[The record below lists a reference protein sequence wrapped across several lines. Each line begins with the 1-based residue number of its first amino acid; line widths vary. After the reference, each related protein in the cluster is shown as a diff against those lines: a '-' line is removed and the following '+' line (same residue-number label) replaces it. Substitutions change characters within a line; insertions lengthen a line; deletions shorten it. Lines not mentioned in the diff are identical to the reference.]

1 MNVTF
6 FPSCAVG
13 TVNAP
18 PSKSM
23 AHRALIC
30 GAFSQQSVIRSLAFS
45 KDIEATIGCLQALGV
60 TVQQAGDTVT
70 LGGFSFENIPDNATL
85 FCNESGSTLRFLLP
99 ICMAAGKP
107 ITLVG
112 STRLFERPL
121 DIYEQIANEQRI
133 RFVKETDRVT
143 VCGNLQSGDY
153 TVAGNISSQ
162 FITGLLLALSLL
174 EGDSTVTVADTF
186 ESVSYVDLTV
196 RAMADFGV
204 TIDRQDAV
212 FKISG
217 GARYQG
223 RTYTVEGDC
232 SNAAFLDALNLLGGD
247 VTVAGLSPDTLQGDR
262 VYCDLFK
269 KIADGNAIIDLSD
282 CPDLAPVCFALAAA
296 KGGAQFEGTARL
308 RIKESDRAAV
318 MATEL
323 AAFGIDVTVEE
334 NAVTVH
340 KGELHRPD
348 RVLCG
353 HNDHRVVMALSLLCT
368 VTGGTVLGAQA
379 VSKSYPDFFDV
390 LKSLQIGLVTDD
402 SE

>member
-1 MNVTF
+1 MKVTLF
-6 FPSCAVG
+6 DSRATG
-13 TVNAP
+13 TVTAP

-30 GAFSQQSVIRSLAFS
+30 GAFSDRSVIRSLAFS

-60 TVQQAGDTVT
+60 TVQQVGDIVT

-107 ITLVG
+107 VTLYG
-112 STRLFERPL
+112 SSRLFERPL
-121 DIYEQIANEQRI
+121 GIYEQIAADQHIQFI
-133 RFVKETDRVT
+133 RGTDRVT
-143 VCGNLQSGDY
+143 VCGRLQSGNY

-162 FITGLLLALSLL
+162 FITGLLFALSLL
-174 EGDSTVTVADTF
+174 EGDSTLTVTDTF
-186 ESVSYVDLTV
+186 ESASYVDLTV
-196 RAMADFGV
+196 GAMADFGV
-204 TIDRQDAV
+204 AVDRKGSV
-212 FKISG
+212 FNISG
-217 GARYQG
+217 GARYQD

-232 SNAAFLDALNLLGGD
+232 SNAAFLEALNLLGGN
-247 VTVAGLSPDTLQGDR
+247 VTVTGLSPDTLQGDR
-262 VYCDLFK
+262 VYRDLFK
-269 KIADGNAIIDLSD
+269 TITDGNAVIDLSD
-282 CPDLAPVCFALAAA
+282 CPDLAPVCFAVAAA
-296 KGGAQFEGTARL
+296 KGGTRFEGTARL
-308 RIKESDRAAV
+308 RIKESDRATA

-323 AAFGIDVTVEE
+323 AAFGITVTVEE

-348 RVLCG
+348 RALCG
-353 HNDHRVVMALSLLCT
+353 HNDHRIVMALALLCT

-379 VSKSYPDFFDV
+379 VSKSYPDFFEV

-402 SE
+402 AD